1 MRAPRGGQ
9 RAGTIVAGSAE
20 ASDVG
25 PPAAIAEAPFVHVCG
40 STLSTPCNQEII
52 K

>member
-25 PPAAIAEAPFVHVCG
+25 PPAAVAEAPFVRVCG
-40 STLSTPCNQEII
+40 RTLDTL
-52 K
+52 

>member
-20 ASDVG
+20 ASDAG
-25 PPAAIAEAPFVHVCG
+25 PPAAIAEAPFVRLRG
-40 STLSTPCNQEII
+40 RTLDTL
-52 K
+52 